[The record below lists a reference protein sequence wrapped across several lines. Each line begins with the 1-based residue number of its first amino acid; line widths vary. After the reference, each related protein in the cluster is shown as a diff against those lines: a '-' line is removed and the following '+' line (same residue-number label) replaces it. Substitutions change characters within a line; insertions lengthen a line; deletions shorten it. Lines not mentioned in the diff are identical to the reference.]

1 MGVWR
6 AIPTCGV
13 VSDNGCVSADGTALG
28 EPSEA
33 SGVNQCPV
41 TGRSHTSDRDQ
52 RKATNGE
59 WGTGI
64 PIERVGDGWHISS
77 LDLARQVLRNQK
89 TLQAGF
95 SAEQVRAGLR
105 KSRYPVLF
113 ADGPEHREQRSMI
126 ARFFAPTTVD
136 TTYRE
141 LMDRY
146 AQETLAELDRTGSL
160 DLGQAAMG
168 YSVRVAAHIVGL
180 DGTDPDA
187 MGRRLM
193 KLFGNHGDPTAAPR
207 NVFQKIW
214 FGMSSAL
221 AGVPVATF
229 TWMDVRPAVK
239 ARKAERRADVISHLI
254 DQNYSLAEIATE
266 CLTYAAAG
274 MVTTREF
281 ISMAVWHMLD
291 NRPLLDRYMVAG
303 KSERYAIL
311 HDILRLEPV
320 VGLLHRR
327 ATEDIE
333 LEHDGQS
340 YTIPAGD
347 MITLSVKDTNVDSE
361 VFDQPRAVCPER
373 KLPRGVRPEG
383 AAFGD
388 GAHRCPGH
396 FVAIQETDV
405 FLRELFSREVELV
418 AVPEM
423 LSDALIAGYRVE
435 GLRVGLTSAGQS
447 GVLK

>member
-1 MGVWR
+1 MGD
-6 AIPTCGV
+6 
-13 VSDNGCVSADGTALG
+13 VSVERMAADGPAGAPTA
-28 EPSEA
+28 
-33 SGVNQCPV
+33 NQCPV
-41 TGRSHTSDRDQ
+41 TGRSDSQDMDQ
-52 RKATNGE
+52 RKATDGE
-59 WGTGI
+59 WNTGI
-64 PIERVGDGWHISS
+64 PIERVGDGWRISS
-77 LDLARQVLRNQK
+77 LNLARQVLRNQK

-95 SAEQVRAGLR
+95 RAEQVRAGLR
-105 KSRYPVLF
+105 KSRHPVLF
-113 ADGPEHREQRSMI
+113 SDGPEHREQRSMI

-146 AQETLAELDRTGSL
+146 AKETLAELDRTGSL
-160 DLGQAAMG
+160 DLGEAAMG

-193 KLFGNHGDPTAAPR
+193 KLFGSDADPTETPR
-207 NVFQKIW
+207 NAVHKVW
-214 FGMSSAL
+214 FTIRSSL
-221 AGVPVATF
+221 NSLPVATF
-229 TWMDVRPAVK
+229 TWHDVRPAVK
-239 ARKAERRADVISHLI
+239 ARKKERRADVISHLL
-254 DQNYSLAEIATE
+254 DQNYTLTEIATE

-281 ISMAVWHMLD
+281 IAMSVWHLLE
-291 NRPLLDRYMVAG
+291 NKPLQERFMVAG
-303 KSERYAIL
+303 KGERYAIL

-320 VGLLHRR
+320 VGLLYRR

-333 LEHDGQS
+333 VEHDGQS

-347 MITLSVKDTNVDSE
+347 MITMSVKDTNVDTE
-361 VFDQPRAVCPER
+361 VFNQPREVCPER
-373 KLPRGVRPEG
+373 KLPRGARPEG

-405 FLRELFSREVELV
+405 FLRELFSREVEQL
-418 AVPEM
+418 AAPE
-423 LSDALIAGYRVE
+423 LFTDALIAGYRVE
-435 GLRVGLTSAGQS
+435 GLRVGLSSAGQS

>member
-1 MGVWR
+1 M
-6 AIPTCGV
+6 
-13 VSDNGCVSADGTALG
+13 S
-28 EPSEA
+28 
-33 SGVNQCPV
+33 QCPV
-41 TGRSHTSDRDQ
+41 TGRNSNRNMDQ
-52 RKATNGE
+52 RKATDGE
-59 WGTGI
+59 WNTGI
-64 PIERVGDGWHISS
+64 PIEELADGWRVSS
-77 LDLARQVLRNQK
+77 LELTRQVLRSQK

-95 SAEQVRAGLR
+95 RAEQVRAGLR
-105 KSRYPVLF
+105 KSRYPVLY
-113 ADGPEHREQRSMI
+113 ADGAEHRKQRSMI

-146 AQETLAELDRTGSL
+146 AKETVADLDRTGSL
-160 DLGQAAMG
+160 DVGQAAMG

-193 KLFGNHGDPTAAPR
+193 KLFGNDGDPTEAPSKPWHKI
-207 NVFQKIW
+207 VFAIRASL
-214 FGMSSAL
+214 GSL
-221 AGVPVATF
+221 PVATF
-229 TWMDVRPAVK
+229 TWRDVRPAVR
-239 ARKAERRADVISHLI
+239 ARKKRPRADVISHLI
-254 DQNYSLAEIATE
+254 EQEYSLAEIATE

-281 ISMAVWHMLD
+281 IAMSAWH
-291 NRPLLDRYMVAG
+291 LLEEHALRERYLAA
-303 KSERYAIL
+303 SQNERYAIL

-320 VGLLHRR
+320 VGLLYRR

-333 LEHDGQS
+333 LEHDGQN

-347 MITLSVKDTNVDSE
+347 MITMSVKDTNVDPQ
-361 VFDQPRAVCPER
+361 VFDRPREVCPER
-373 KLPRGVRPEG
+373 RIPRGVRPEG

-405 FLRELFSREVELV
+405 FLRELFGRDITQLSSPELFT
-418 AVPEM
+418 
-423 LSDALIAGYRVE
+423 DALIAGYRVE
-435 GLRVGLTSAGQS
+435 GLRVGLTPAGPR